1 MDLNVLQTTKEFKK
15 PLYGN
20 RNGIFFFSSVIA
32 TSTHNVRNSKTLR
45 PCSVH
50 KTSFF
55 IFPLLSLSLV
65 SQTYYPILSTVG
77 GHKVHTN
84 IFQPYLMLIE
94 ILIIFSVFLFWKM
107 FTKNGQVL
115 SVDSLI
121 IGIIYIICGC
131 LAAISEVK
139 YQNISKIYAK
149 QFNDVDNLILKVIL
163 IATTETYVL
172 KYLAWGIFTGMV
184 MIVSGIVFVLSSR
197 NLSNKPQ

>member
-1 MDLNVLQTTKEFKK
+1 
-15 PLYGN
+15 
-20 RNGIFFFSSVIA
+20 
-32 TSTHNVRNSKTLR
+32 
-45 PCSVH
+45 
-50 KTSFF
+50 
-55 IFPLLSLSLV
+55 
-65 SQTYYPILSTVG
+65 
-77 GHKVHTN
+77 
-84 IFQPYLMLIE
+84 MLIE

-197 NLSNKPQ
+197 HLSNKPL